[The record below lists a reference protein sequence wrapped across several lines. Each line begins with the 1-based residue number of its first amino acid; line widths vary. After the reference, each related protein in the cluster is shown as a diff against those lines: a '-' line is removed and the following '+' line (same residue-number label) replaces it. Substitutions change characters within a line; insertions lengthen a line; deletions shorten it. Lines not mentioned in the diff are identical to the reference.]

1 MLLGSQE
8 HGRIHSYKQLGVG
21 VTYSAFL
28 AVVLSLCKTCT
39 ILITCCVKYKDQHGQ
54 RILTAVCPPE
64 SLWPQ
69 PPRVVRMMVTGNS
82 KYTGR

>member
-8 HGRIHSYKQLGVG
+8 HERMCSCKQRGVG

-28 AVVLSLCKTCT
+28 AFILSLCKTCT
-39 ILITCCVKYKDQHGQ
+39 TLITCCVKYIEQHSQ
-54 RILTAVCPPE
+54 YILTAVCPPE

-69 PPRVVRMMVTGNS
+69 SLWAVRMTVTVEQ
-82 KYTGR
+82 